1 MTDAWED
8 ENPEGG
14 GREAFAVE
22 RIGHYRLIQRLGE
35 GGMGVVHLALD
46 RRGRAVAIKALRPHV
61 AADPAAR
68 VRLARE
74 VETLRRVDSPFVA
87 PIVDADIAGEPPYVV
102 TKYIP
107 GYTLDEVVSEGGP
120 LPPRDLHQLAAG
132 LAEALHAIHAAGVVH
147 RDLKPTNILLV
158 DGDPVLIDFG
168 IAHLAGDSR
177 LTQTGL
183 VMGTPGYL
191 APELVEGGEVTAATD
206 WWGWAATVTYAAC
219 GAPPFGR
226 GAMDAVLAR
235 VMRGDADLAAVDPRI
250 APLLGAALSPRPA
263 DRPHHDE
270 IVRALRAYADGQ
282 AVTEAIEL
290 PGWRPVAEPVAPP
303 RVAPTA
309 VLPTAVP
316 LPASP
321 APTMAPA
328 PPRDAP
334 PLPPPPLAE
343 LPSPTPAAMAPQ
355 GGPASVLPAPVTPY
369 AMEHMVSD
377 PRIGRAEKSGTIAA
391 LTLAFCALGAVAPV
405 IATAALAV
413 HSVAARTVDRV
424 ITARLLR
431 RHHRG
436 EVGNEVARTVAA
448 SPWHLALAVGA
459 SALALVIPVLVGGCT
474 LLLAALAFDQ
484 TSWPSVVRALGAL
497 AVGAWFMAI
506 VAWWGPGGISLRRGT
521 RSLARGAAGAGDLD
535 RGDRAGQVV
544 VGILVVLAVTLVV
557 WGVLRGGPTWSPLP
571 GAPDLL
577 TPAKVTP

>member
-1 MTDAWED
+1 MTETWDD
-8 ENPEGG
+8 EHPEGG

-74 VETLRRVDSPFVA
+74 VETLRRVDSPYVA

-120 LPPRDLHQLAAG
+120 LPPAELHQLAAG

-235 VMRGDADLAAVDPRI
+235 VMRGDPDLAAVDPRI

-263 DRPHHDE
+263 DRPHHDD

-290 PGWRPVAEPVAPP
+290 PGWSPAREPVSPP
-303 RVAPTA
+303 TVAPTA
-309 VLPTAVP
+309 VLPTV
-316 LPASP
+316 LPSVRTLP
-321 APTMAPA
+321 PPPEPA
-328 PPRDAP
+328 PPRPAP
-334 PLPPPPLAE
+334 APMAPVGGPGPTLPPP
-343 LPSPTPAAMAPQ
+343 
-355 GGPASVLPAPVTPY
+355 VTAY
-369 AMEHMVSD
+369 GMEQVVSD

-448 SPWHLALAVGA
+448 SPWHLALAVGS
-459 SALALVIPVLVGGCT
+459 SALALVIPVLVGGCA

-484 TSWPSVVRALGAL
+484 TSWPSVVRSLGAL

-506 VAWWGPGGISLRRGT
+506 VAWWGPGGVSLRRGT
-521 RSLARGAAGAGDLD
+521 RSLARGAAGTGEPE
-535 RGDRAGQVV
+535 RGERAGQVV

-557 WGVLRGGPTWSPLP
+557 WGVLRGAPTWSPLP
-571 GAPDLL
+571 AAPDLL